1 MGLAQ
6 GTVKHFGLHR
16 LDGVEVR
23 IVADDEEGILRLE
36 QAELNVVRRLS
47 GHANWQHETVT
58 LFALADL
65 QPLLRQLE
73 ALGRR
78 PADARL
84 QAREELAS
92 RPVVNVYDLAAPQ
105 ACNVFV
111 NRQAMLAAQYW
122 DDELSLTGLLAH
134 EHAHPLAECSHTAAL
149 RRLRLTVRLRL
160 AEPWAA
166 DRQSAQQWAQRGEQ
180 QIAGL
185 AAQLFV
191 TGPREVFTNT
201 IAIGGGFDGRGFDGG
216 GFDGALYHLNR
227 QNLTN
232 LAAALQ
238 FRPAL
243 ASQLANMVAQRQLS
257 LAGADLLRLVGDLQA
272 ILPMTMEVAPFRMA
286 GRSAKARELLRTL
299 HGELLPQLE
308 PAAARCFD
316 ALVEHYAHLRPS
328 SDEDEATTC
337 MAAGLQHLAQALQA
351 AGCELTYEIA

>member
-16 LDGVEVR
+16 LEGVEVR
-23 IVADDEEGILRLE
+23 VVADDEDGILRLE

-84 QAREELAS
+84 QAREELLS
-92 RPVVNVYDLAAPQ
+92 RPVVNVYDLAAPL

-111 NRQAMLAAQYW
+111 NRKAMRAAQYW
-122 DDELSLTGLLAH
+122 EDELSLTGLLAH

-149 RRLRLTVRLRL
+149 RRLRLAVRLRL

-166 DRQSAQQWAQRGEQ
+166 DPQGAQQWAQRGEQ

-191 TGPREVFTNT
+191 TGPREVFTNA
-201 IAIGGGFDGRGFDGG
+201 IAIGG

-243 ASQLANMVAQRQLS
+243 AGQLANVVAQRQLS
-257 LAGADLLRLVGDLQA
+257 QTGADLLRLLGDLQA
-272 ILPMTMEVAPFRMA
+272 VLPMTMEVAPFRMA

-316 ALVEHYAHLRPS
+316 ALVEHYTRLRQS
-328 SDEDEATTC
+328 SDEEEVKEC
-337 MAAGLQHLAQALQA
+337 MTAGLQHLAQALQA
-351 AGCELTYEIA
+351 AGGELIYEIA